1 MKANQQM
8 KRETYIQTAV
18 VAGII
23 ILINI
28 IFQNYFFRLD
38 LTKDKRY
45 KLSQPT
51 KELMKKI
58 DDKIYVRVYL
68 DGELPAGFRKLRE
81 STRQLLEEI
90 RFYSGKKLEFTFIDP
105 LSAKN
110 AEDQENIYRQLINE
124 GLEPVNLEV
133 RSEGKSSEKIIFP
146 GAVVYYK
153 EKSLPVKLLNQQIGL
168 PPEQVIHNSI
178 TSLEFNFVN
187 TFRKLSEK
195 KKPSIAFIQGHG
207 ELDEQHTAD
216 IFATLS
222 EYYDVKRINLPA
234 YKVGVLDNIDLIIVA
249 KPDSFF
255 SELEKY
261 KIDQFVVKGGKVIWL
276 VETLLAELD
285 SLGQTGYT
293 STMDYNLNLN
303 DMFFN
308 YGIRLNYNLV
318 QDIQCHLIP
327 LIINQ
332 GTPQQ
337 DFRPWLYFP
346 LVFPEN
352 THPIVSKLNAVL
364 FQFANS
370 IDTVG
375 NKKIKKTVLLT
386 SSPQSRLVYHPAI
399 ISLAETRT
407 KPDFNTFNKGQQILA
422 VLVEGKFNSLF
433 RNRLSAETLNSKDYG
448 NFVAEGK
455 PTKMIFISDGD
466 VISNQVSR
474 IKEQIYPLGYD
485 RFTKQTFGNKNLI
498 LNAADYLLDD
508 TGILALRSKEYKLRL
523 LDKAKIKRDK
533 AQWQFVNLVLPIIVV
548 MLFGLVFNI
557 FRKYRYAGKQK
568 I

>member
-1 MKANQQM
+1 MKDIQQM

-222 EYYDVKRINLPA
+222 EYYDVNA
-234 YKVGVLDNIDLIIVA
+234 
-249 KPDSFF
+249 
-255 SELEKY
+255 
-261 KIDQFVVKGGKVIWL
+261 
-276 VETLLAELD
+276 
-285 SLGQTGYT
+285 
-293 STMDYNLNLN
+293 ST
-303 DMFFN
+303 F
-308 YGIRLNYNLV
+308 
-318 QDIQCHLIP
+318 
-327 LIINQ
+327 
-332 GTPQQ
+332 
-337 DFRPWLYFP
+337 
-346 LVFPEN
+346 
-352 THPIVSKLNAVL
+352 
-364 FQFANS
+364 
-370 IDTVG
+370 
-375 NKKIKKTVLLT
+375 LLT
-386 SSPQSRLVYHPAI
+386 RWVY
-399 ISLAETRT
+399 ST
-407 KPDFNTFNKGQQILA
+407 IL
-422 VLVEGKFNSLF
+422 
-433 RNRLSAETLNSKDYG
+433 T
-448 NFVAEGK
+448 
-455 PTKMIFISDGD
+455 
-466 VISNQVSR
+466 
-474 IKEQIYPLGYD
+474 
-485 RFTKQTFGNKNLI
+485 
-498 LNAADYLLDD
+498 
-508 TGILALRSKEYKLRL
+508 
-523 LDKAKIKRDK
+523 
-533 AQWQFVNLVLPIIVV
+533 
-548 MLFGLVFNI
+548 
-557 FRKYRYAGKQK
+557 
-568 I
+568 